1 MRWPFWKVIL
11 LANGALLLIVCIAV
25 MIGNPGA
32 LFEMLP
38 DVGLMTAM
46 YCTPITTVAYFGTGL
61 MLRIT
66 KDLPRSVRGALLVLT
81 WLLSGIAGTLI
92 SYAALYYLIL
102 DDRPADPSRT
112 LLTPVLI
119 SNGVVAIGI
128 GTFIFLVEL
137 MRGRYRARTA
147 ILGDQDLLTAELQAA
162 RNVQRSLLP
171 SEDLAIVGFDISG
184 TTEPAVEIG
193 GDYYDYI
200 SFADGAK
207 GILVAD
213 AAGKGVPAAL
223 VMAKFQGMAQALS
236 IHVDSAEELFTG
248 LNDTLQTRLDRRSF
262 ITVGMVTID
271 LDDRCRFYR
280 AGHNPLLLYRAG
292 TGAVE
297 TSRPPG
303 MALGLVQGATRRA
316 PAEPAPFIMEKG
328 DYALLYSD
336 GLTEAT
342 DARGTPFGEELVED
356 ALRSA
361 ARRGLGARETRLEIL
376 ARLAAF
382 VGDTVPHDD
391 VTVVVIRKV

>member
-1 MRWPFWKVIL
+1 MRWPFWKVL
-11 LANGALLLIVCIAV
+11 LVANGALLVIACIA
-25 MIGNPGA
+25 M
-32 LFEMLP
+32 MLSGP
-38 DVGLMTAM
+38 VDLLEVLPQAVLMVAA
-46 YCTPITTVAYFGTGL
+46 YCTPITTVAYFSTGL

-66 KDLPRSVRGALLVLT
+66 RELPRSVRGALLVLT
-81 WLLSGIAGTLI
+81 WLISGMAGSLI
-92 SYAALYYLIL
+92 TYAALYYVVL
-102 DDRPADPSRT
+102 DNGKINPPST
-112 LLTPVLI
+112 LVTPVLI
-119 SNGVVAIGI
+119 TNGVVAIGI

-137 MRGRYRARTA
+137 MRGRYRERTA
-147 ILGDQDLLTAELQAA
+147 ILGEQDLLTAELQAA

-171 SEDLAIVGFDISG
+171 SEDLVIAGFDISG

-236 IHVDSAEELFTG
+236 IHVTSAEELFTG

-271 LDDRCRFYR
+271 LDDQCRFYR
-280 AGHNPLLLYRAG
+280 AGHNPLLLYRGA
-292 TGAVE
+292 TGSVE

-303 MALGLVQGATRRA
+303 MALGLMHGLTRRA

-342 DARGTPFGEELVED
+342 DREGVPFGEERVEE
-356 ALRSA
+356 ALCAA
-361 ARRGLGARETRLEIL
+361 AREGLGARATQMEIV
-376 ARLAAF
+376 AKLAAF

-391 VTVVVIRKV
+391 VTVVVVRKV